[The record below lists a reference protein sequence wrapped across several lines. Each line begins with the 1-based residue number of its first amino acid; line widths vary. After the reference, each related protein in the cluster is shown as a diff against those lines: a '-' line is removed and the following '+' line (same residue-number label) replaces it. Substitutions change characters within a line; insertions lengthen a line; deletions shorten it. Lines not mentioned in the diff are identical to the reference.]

1 VRFSLGALC
10 LVAGARTAWGDPA
23 PPAPVDP
30 VPAAPA
36 AASQAPP
43 VPSPVEMT
51 AWIQVDAIPFDQM
64 SQDELDPATRAPLNT
79 EHVIVRRGRLRAT
92 YGRGD
97 VRGVL
102 ELDGN
107 TIAGPTARILLG
119 YAQWSWPEHVHFDTT
134 GQVVA
139 DRDPEAPVIA
149 VTGGLFP
156 MPFGIDVP
164 RPDRLRIFL
173 EPGWAQRA
181 MFPGNDDGGVMAS
194 AAWRFARLSVAAMN
208 GAPVGDAQWK
218 GRDPTS
224 SPDFMG
230 RAGVDVDLDRGTH
243 VRAGVSALLG
253 TGLHPGTPPTKDQL
267 TWNDAN
273 QNGVVDPTE
282 IQVIPGSPG
291 TPSQTFSRS
300 ALGAD
305 AAVDWCLRELGMGE
319 AFVEGVI
326 ATNLDRAVIISDP
339 TSAARD
345 LRQLGYQVGV
355 WQDLGTNARAG
366 VRYDAY
372 RPDRD
377 ASEVQGANIV
387 GIDPRFATLS
397 LLGTWRW
404 TSGRLYVEYDHQR
417 DPRGRGLDGQ
427 PTTRAADQLTVRA
440 QVEW

>member
-1 VRFSLGALC
+1 MRIAIL
-10 LVAGARTAWGDPA
+10 LVWVCWARAAIAQPAETPAPSADAPKVDVTAWL
-23 PPAPVDP
+23 
-30 VPAAPA
+30 
-36 AASQAPP
+36 
-43 VPSPVEMT
+43 
-51 AWIQVDAIPFDQM
+51 QVDAIAWDQQ
-64 SQDELDPATRAPLNT
+64 SQDELDPATRAPLNDT
-79 EHVIVRRGRLRAT
+79 RVIVRRGRVRAT

-107 TIAGPTARILLG
+107 TVAGPTARILIG
-119 YAQWSWPEHVHFDTT
+119 YAQWSTEHAHFDAT
-134 GQVVA
+134 GQLVADHDPEDPVVA
-139 DRDPEAPVIA
+139 L
-149 VTGGLFP
+149 TGGLFP
-156 MPFGIDVP
+156 TPFGIDVV
-164 RPDRLRIFL
+164 RPDRQRIFL

-208 GAPVGDAQWK
+208 GATTGDAQWK
-218 GRDPTS
+218 GRDPTAA
-224 SPDFMG
+224 PDFVG
-230 RAGVDVDLDRGTH
+230 RAGVDVDLDRGVR
-243 VRAGVSALLG
+243 VRAGVSALVG

-267 TWNDAN
+267 TWVDAN

-291 TPSQTFSRS
+291 TPSQTFSRN

-305 AAVDWCLRELGMGE
+305 AAVDWCLRDLGMGE

-326 ATNLDRAVIISDP
+326 ATNLDRAVIVSDP
-339 TSAARD
+339 ISASRD

-355 WQDLGTNARAG
+355 WQDLGANARAG

-377 ASEVQGANIV
+377 ASEVEGTMLV
-387 GIDPRFATLS
+387 GLDPRFATLA

-427 PTTRAADQLTVRA
+427 PATRAADQLTVRA